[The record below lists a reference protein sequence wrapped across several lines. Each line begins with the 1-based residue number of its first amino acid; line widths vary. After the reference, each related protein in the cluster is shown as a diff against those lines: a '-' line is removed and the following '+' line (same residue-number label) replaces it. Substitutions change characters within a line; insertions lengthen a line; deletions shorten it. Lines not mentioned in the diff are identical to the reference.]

1 MKKLLSCFVSIFKSV
16 IDSRTKENQA
26 GGENKD
32 QEKGRKDFLEML
44 LELTQQ
50 RDNKSSLAINQVKA
64 LLLVTVKETISIF
77 FHLVLGGG
85 FVLEFLSQIECFF
98 MHWLHCCI
106 LLNGNWQREQN
117 LISLRSLELF

>member
-64 LLLVTVKETISIF
+64 LLLVYENINHRFLSFIILIKLRLNKVTKRILFHIHMNPLLISIY
-77 FHLVLGGG
+77 
-85 FVLEFLSQIECFF
+85 
-98 MHWLHCCI
+98 
-106 LLNGNWQREQN
+106 
-117 LISLRSLELF
+117 